1 MADIFHQLSKESFFS
16 GLCLSKPESL
26 FGFAK
31 LQCPLKYDLEAVW
44 SEEVILD
51 VTKVSAIATT
61 AVAALEAGAKPVFVV
76 VTKTCPPAILPD
88 ATFTLQVQLLI
99 LIWFWL
105 RW

>member
-1 MADIFHQLSKESFFS
+1 M
-16 GLCLSKPESL
+16 CLPKPESL

-61 AVAALEAGAKPVFVV
+61 AVAALEAEAGAKPVFVV